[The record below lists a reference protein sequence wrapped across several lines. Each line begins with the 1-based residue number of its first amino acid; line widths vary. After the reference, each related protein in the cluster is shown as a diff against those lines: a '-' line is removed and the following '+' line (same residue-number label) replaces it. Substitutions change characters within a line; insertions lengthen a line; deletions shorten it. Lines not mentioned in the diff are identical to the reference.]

1 MNAIILAA
9 GIGSRINHL
18 SNETPK
24 PLIEIDGMSLIEKQ
38 IIYLK
43 EKNINEINI
52 VVGFKKEMFCFL
64 KEKYNVNLIINE
76 YYDKYNNLYSLFLA
90 SEYINDSYFIE
101 GDIYLHNNIFINDLK
116 KDTYFTTF
124 RQNFTKEWVIN
135 QEDGQVSSIDIRKGS
150 GNVIAGISFWEKNTC
165 DIIKETLHQMV
176 KQKDFKQK
184 LWGEVILANMNQL
197 KIDVIKLGYNEI
209 YEIDT
214 IKDYYSLKYMI
225 EIEDLR
231 DLYEEQLKK
240 TQVIE
245 LRALRILDDI
255 CNRNNIEYWLGGG
268 TVLGAHRHGG
278 FIPWDD
284 DIDVVMNRLDYE
296 KFLVIA
302 QNELPHDLYIQ
313 CYLTDEKYR
322 YNARIRD
329 AYSSCKT
336 EYEMSDKSHKGLY
349 IDIFP
354 FDFYKVKSNQIKLFS
369 RIATTCFSDVR
380 KIRDVKLDSINN
392 FKPIIKTLYILAR
405 LPSLI
410 FSDKFMVKLF
420 QLYKKMITTTK
431 HTAVFY
437 KGPEC
442 CFDKFRIVKYE
453 HVFPLSKIE
462 FEGYL
467 FFCPNNL
474 DEYLK
479 ALYGDYMTLPS
490 KTEIS
495 NSGHFLE
502 LDLYKPCQH
511 KNSMHWV
518 KRGSYD

>member
-9 GIGSRINHL
+9 GIGSRIGNL
-18 SNETPK
+18 SKEMPK
-24 PLIEIDGMSLIEKQ
+24 PLIKIDGMSLLEKQ
-38 IIYLK
+38 LIYLK

-52 VVGFKKEMFCFL
+52 VIGYKKEMFYFL

-76 YYDKYNNLYSLFLA
+76 HFDKYNNLYSLYLA
-90 SEYINDSYFIE
+90 SEYMNDTYFIE
-101 GDIYLHNNIFINDLK
+101 GDIYLYKNIFISDLK
-116 KDTYFTTF
+116 KSTYFTTF
-124 RQNFTKEWVIN
+124 RQNFKKEWVIN
-135 QEDGQVSSIDIRKGS
+135 QENGQVESIDIREGS
-150 GNVIAGISFWEKNTC
+150 GDVIAGISFWDKTSC
-165 DIIKETLHQMV
+165 DIIKKTLHQMV
-176 KQKDFKQK
+176 KQSDYHQK
-184 LWGEVILANMNQL
+184 LWGEVILSNLYQL

-209 YEIDT
+209 YEIDN
-214 IKDYYSLKYMI
+214 IKDYYSLKYMT

-231 DLYEEQLKK
+231 DLYEKQLKK
-240 TQVIE
+240 IQVIE

-268 TVLGAHRHGG
+268 TILGAHRHGG

-296 KFLVIA
+296 LFLVIA

-313 CYLTDEKYR
+313 CYLTDRKYR

-329 AYSSCKT
+329 AYSSCRT

-354 FDFYKVKSNQIKLFS
+354 FDFYKVKDKRIKLFS
-369 RIATTCFSDVR
+369 KIATTCFSDVR
-380 KIRDVKLDSINN
+380 KISDVKLDSVSK
-392 FKPIIKTLYILAR
+392 FKALIKFIYILMR

-410 FSDKFMVKLF
+410 FSDRFMVRLF

-431 HTAVFY
+431 HTDVFY
-437 KGPEC
+437 KGLEC
-442 CFDKFRIVKYE
+442 CFDKFRVVKYE
-453 HVFPLSKIE
+453 NVFPLNKIE

-467 FFCPNNL
+467 FSCPNNL

-479 ALYGDYMTLPS
+479 ELYGDYMTLPS
-490 KTEIS
+490 IS
-495 NSGHFLE
+495 ERNKSSHFLE

-511 KNSMHWV
+511 KDSMYWL